1 MDRLKKIIKIEEPAA
16 AKYPQSKEL
25 FQLVKKVIMTALEV
39 NDSDRLND
47 IEIGKL
53 VGYNYDETSRWK
65 HGRIKVDNAERLMT
79 LQEKLDI
86 DEYLLLRVASGRIS
100 SEQAFDIWKLG
111 YKLKDRYK
119 KEKLYDYLKSKKI
132 DFKLVIMKGEESSS

>member
-1 MDRLKKIIKIEEPAA
+1 M
-16 AKYPQSKEL
+16 
-25 FQLVKKVIMTALEV
+25 
-39 NDSDRLND
+39 
-47 IEIGKL
+47 
-53 VGYNYDETSRWK
+53 
-65 HGRIKVDNAERLMT
+65 DNAERLMT